1 MRFVM
6 AFDVASSYSADK
18 DVVIGVIGN
27 VTASNATCRIN
38 ANNLR
43 NLQESGEKVHRM
55 AGLVGSQVKIK
66 VNNSW
71 LIADIKEV
79 KRFVDEKGE
88 WIVAEIE
95 FLGEGDISS
104 EGRLYNF
111 RRGVSYY
118 PRPGSNVYVVSEDDL
133 RHAFA
138 VDERPHIEIGNIYP
152 TLDVRAPIAVDA
164 MLSKHFAILGST
176 GTGKSTLL
184 ALMLHKIVEQ
194 SPFGHI
200 IVIDPHGEYANS
212 FSQQGEIFNIETLK
226 LPYWVMNFE
235 EHCEVF
241 IKNDSAD
248 SEYEKDVLRTCI
260 LLARSRNNL
269 SQSVKNLSVD
279 TPVPYSMNDLLSVIS
294 DQMGKL
300 DNKAAATHYIRLKI
314 KIEELTNDP
323 RYSFMFDRT
332 LFFETLE
339 NIIATILRM
348 PGNGKPI
355 SIIDLS
361 RIPSELINVVVAVL
375 SRVIFDF
382 AVWSKQDEMSPIL
395 FVCEEAQRYL
405 PSDRLSN
412 NAASRQI
419 LERIAKEGRKYGVS
433 LGLVSQRPS
442 DLSESALSQCGTMI
456 AMRLNNERDQAVL
469 RSTMPEVGRS
479 FVDALQALR
488 NRECIVCGEGVTIP
502 VRIRIDELA
511 DKYKPSSE
519 NPIFSSHWNNSRD
532 DTASISRTIK
542 RWINQE
548 F

>member
-1 MRFVM
+1 MV
-6 AFDVASSYSADK
+6 FDVSSRNSTER

-38 ANNLR
+38 ASNLKS
-43 NLQESGEKVHRM
+43 LQESSDKVHQM

-66 VNNSW
+66 VHESW

-104 EGRLYNF
+104 AGKLHNF

-118 PRPGSNVYVVSEDDL
+118 PRPGSSVYIVTEDDL

-138 VDERPHIEIGNIYP
+138 VDERPHVEIGNIYP
-152 TLDVRAPIAVDA
+152 TLDVRAPIAIDA

-184 ALMLHKIVEQ
+184 ALMLHKIVER

-212 FSQQGEIFNIETLK
+212 FTEKGEIFNIETLK

-241 IKNDSAD
+241 IKNDGPEAD
-248 SEYEKDVLRTCI
+248 YEKDVLRTCV

-339 NIIATILRM
+339 NIISTILRM

-375 SRVIFDF
+375 SRLIFDF
-382 AVWSKQDEMSPIL
+382 AVWSKQEEMAPIL

-405 PSDRLSN
+405 PSDRLST

-502 VRIRIDELA
+502 VRVRIDELSE
-511 DKYKPSSE
+511 KYKPSSE
-519 NPIFSSHWNNSRD
+519 NPIFSDHWNEYRD
-532 DTASISRTIK
+532 DNASISRTIK